1 MSIIAEKPFSLRKE
15 NSMSDEIINSSDAA
29 FENDVLKSE
38 LPVLVDFWA
47 TWCGPCRM
55 IAPLVDELAQTY
67 KGKLRVVK
75 VNVDENQAVP
85 AKYGIMGIPT
95 LLFFKGGEMVESIVG
110 VVPRNKL
117 VDAVSKYL

>member
-1 MSIIAEKPFSLRKE
+1 
-15 NSMSDEIINSSDAA
+15 MSDEIINSSDAA